1 MAIRSFLAFELPCEI
16 RNNII
21 EVLKEVRRLNLNVR
35 WVKIENIHITVLFI
49 GNITPEGISE
59 IGDDIGSICSDYG
72 PFDVSVKGLGV
83 FPNLRHPRIFW
94 VGLDGEI
101 ERMACL
107 RDDLQKQLLKFGL
120 KEERRAFKPHL
131 TIGRFRNPGKDKSQ
145 LEDVILRY
153 ENIAGSVCTI
163 DELILFKSELKPG
176 GAEYTGLKSW
186 KLRWSDK

>member
-49 GNITPEGISE
+49 GNITPEGISK

-107 RDDLQKQLLKFGL
+107 RDDLQKQLLK
-120 KEERRAFKPHL
+120 
-131 TIGRFRNPGKDKSQ
+131 
-145 LEDVILRY
+145 
-153 ENIAGSVCTI
+153 
-163 DELILFKSELKPG
+163 
-176 GAEYTGLKSW
+176 
-186 KLRWSDK
+186 